1 MNEMAFNQCMN
12 EAEKELNI
20 EQQMF
25 SKNENVNLILKRN
38 IVSDINFKN
47 VLQLSNLIKRVFLGI
62 F

>member
-38 IVSDINFKN
+38 IVSDINFNN